1 MALTLYTTQKLDWHN
16 GEFDT
21 LSVHIT
27 ERGARRKLIDYIIS
41 ELKRLA
47 EWDEAVE
54 EKLAEFQ
61 DSYNYIW
68 NGTMHQ
74 VENFNIENTEDLYYD
89 LQQYCGLF
97 DSITLFEYNSHTLEG

>member
-1 MALTLYTTQKLDWHN
+1 MALTLYATQILDWHN

-27 ERGARRKLIDYIIS
+27 ERGAMRKLIDYIVS
-41 ELKRLA
+41 ELNRLA

-68 NGTMHQ
+68 NEIMHQ
-74 VENFNIENTEDLYYD
+74 VENLNIEDTEGLYCD
-89 LQQYCGLF
+89 LQQYCRLF

>member
-1 MALTLYTTQKLDWHN
+1 MALTLYTTQILDWHN

-27 ERGARRKLIDYIIS
+27 ERGAKRRLIDYIVS
-41 ELKRLA
+41 ELNRIA
-47 EWDEAVE
+47 EWDEGAA

-61 DSYNYIW
+61 DKHCYTW
-68 NGTMHQ
+68 NENLLQ
-74 VENFNIENTEDLYYD
+74 VENFNVENTQDLYYD